1 MDLSR
6 AQNGSADRAAP
17 ALIGFTRA
25 ERHRSRAL
33 CRSWRW
39 IHGPAGPDGVIPKL
53 PAPPT
58 PWRGSLWTPHCPAHP
73 SRARGRGT
81 HSPVFIVIPRSQ
93 FSSFGMIS
101 PTVVALS
108 ASSPSEVRD
117 PPPRAGAQSAASIGV
132 GRRWGLSQSLWR
144 RILFSPITS
153 AAHGGATGAAAT
165 PREMRG
171 VPGAE
176 QDPGRRARSSA
187 PHLSRDKDT
196 AGHCLAPSSQSG
208 ESHQDRGS
216 SRSLAEGWDKR
227 SGWDKVKREVAK
239 WSRICPAHGWD
250 KLQGPLV

>member
-1 MDLSR
+1 MDLSK

-53 PAPPT
+53 PAPPS
-58 PWRGSLWTPHCPAHP
+58 PGRGSLWTPHCPGHP
-73 SRARGRGT
+73 SRAQGRGT
-81 HSPVFIVIPRSQ
+81 HSPVFIVIPGSQ

-117 PPPRAGAQSAASIGV
+117 PPPRAGAQSAASIGA
-132 GRRWGLSQSLWR
+132 GWRWGLSQSLWR
-144 RILFSPITS
+144 RILFSPIT
-153 AAHGGATGAAAT
+153 GGATGAATT
-165 PREMRG
+165 PRDTRD

-187 PHLSRDKDT
+187 PHLSRNKDT

-227 SGWDKVKREVAK
+227 
-239 WSRICPAHGWD
+239 
-250 KLQGPLV
+250 

>member
-6 AQNGSADRAAP
+6 ARNGSADRAAP

-53 PAPPT
+53 PAPPS
-58 PWRGSLWTPHCPAHP
+58 PWRGSLWTPHCPGHP
-73 SRARGRGT
+73 SRAQGRGT
-81 HSPVFIVIPRSQ
+81 HSPVFIVIPGSQ

-117 PPPRAGAQSAASIGV
+117 PPPRAGAQSAASIGA

-165 PREMRG
+165 PAGCSRG
-171 VPGAE
+171 
-176 QDPGRRARSSA
+176 RAGSRTQSPEFRSASQ
-187 PHLSRDKDT
+187 RGQ
-196 AGHCLAPSSQSG
+196 GHCWTLP
-208 ESHQDRGS
+208 GS
-216 SRSLAEGWDKR
+216 LQP
-227 SGWDKVKREVAK
+227 K
-239 WSRICPAHGWD
+239 W
-250 KLQGPLV
+250 